1 MVGTSLRCAHY
12 FFLFIFFIYMYR
24 TSAKYIQIS
33 VKPLFPNIKFFR
45 KLENRV
51 YNEYME
57 NNGFALKVFQQEVC
71 QHCDCQTVLDP
82 NPNWHQD
89 ELFANPNQ

>member
-1 MVGTSLRCAHY
+1 
-12 FFLFIFFIYMYR
+12 MYR

-45 KLENRV
+45 NSENRV

-71 QHCDCQTVLDP
+71 DQCDCQTVLDP

-89 ELFANPNQ
+89 ELFNQPLN